1 MDRKRIWLAAAGI
14 VAVLLIG
21 AGILIWMRG
30 DEEEKGKT
38 DADQRQSGEQV
49 QSTAM
54 YVPYGENSYIMVDQE
69 NGVVY
74 TVTMPE
80 EIYDIKG
87 RKITAAELEKG
98 NILTIYG
105 DGIMLES
112 YPGQYPG
119 VTKIE
124 VEKKGDPS
132 DADQYQE
139 LIDEI
144 YQEPD
149 PAEHP
154 SLNMEY
160 RTDLAVVSAGASE
173 GGYQWTYE
181 GADGQSHSVTADASH
196 ILEWDNLIDL
206 TLDQSTELRLQ
217 FSEIPKRIEVTR
229 WPSEFYKKERQEE
242 QNIPEGEKV
251 SAEETKEGYVL
262 KDAEPGYVYLVTGV
276 WDHGRVEYGFLTK

>member
-1 MDRKRIWLAAAGI
+1 MERKRIWLAAAGV

-30 DEEEKGKT
+30 DKEEKGKT
-38 DADQRQSGEQV
+38 ETEGRQSGEQV
-49 QSTAM
+49 QNTAM
-54 YVPYGENSYIMVDQE
+54 YVPYGEDSYIMVDQE
-69 NGVVY
+69 NGGVY

-80 EIYDIKG
+80 EIYDTKG
-87 RKITAAELEKG
+87 KKITAAELEKG
-98 NILTIYG
+98 NILTVYG
-105 DGIMLES
+105 NGIMLES

-124 VEKKGDPS
+124 VEEEGDPS

>member
-1 MDRKRIWLAAAGI
+1 MERKRIWLAAAGI

-87 RKITAAELEKG
+87 RKITAAELEKRKYSDNLWRWNYVG
-98 NILTIYG
+98 ILSG
-105 DGIMLES
+105 AVS
-112 YPGQYPG
+112 G

-206 TLDQSTELRLQ
+206 TLDQSAELRLQ
-217 FSEIPKRIEVTR
+217 FSEIQSGLR
-229 WPSEFYKKERQEE
+229 
-242 QNIPEGEKV
+242 
-251 SAEETKEGYVL
+251 
-262 KDAEPGYVYLVTGV
+262 
-276 WDHGRVEYGFLTK
+276 

>member
-1 MDRKRIWLAAAGI
+1 
-14 VAVLLIG
+14 
-21 AGILIWMRG
+21 MRG